1 MNKLNTL
8 KLGVYKHYK
17 GNKYLVIGLAK
28 HSETLEHMVVY
39 TTLYDNQESK
49 MWIRPLTMFFEEIE
63 INGIKQARFTYQDN

>member
-1 MNKLNTL
+1 MNKLNIL

-28 HSETLEHMVVY
+28 HSETLEQMVVY

-63 INGIKQARFTYQDN
+63 INGIKQARFKYQDN